1 VSYPEPRYHGEA
13 GELNAVFRRASTE
26 PDLTV
31 GTVSQ
36 FHYLATHASTH
47 GDFGLYRVDMSP
59 QQSGTG
65 THFHRTISE
74 SFFILSGTL
83 RLFDGQRW
91 IDGNAGDFL
100 HVAHGGLHA
109 FGNESG
115 APVSMLMLFVPG
127 APREDY
133 FENLPALASMSP
145 EERLA
150 FFIKHDSYFTEV
162 DGGPRL

>member
-13 GELNAVFRRASTE
+13 GELNAVFRLASTE
-26 PDLTV
+26 PDLKL

-47 GDFGLYRVDMSP
+47 GEFGLYRVDMSSHE
-59 QQSGTG
+59 SGTG

-83 RLFDGQRW
+83 RLFDGECW
-91 IDGNAGDFL
+91 IDGSAGDFL
-100 HVAHGGLHA
+100 HVPHGGLHA
-109 FGNESG
+109 FRNESR

-127 APREDY
+127 APRGEY
-133 FENLPALASMSP
+133 FESLPALAPISP
-145 EERLA
+145 EERVRV
-150 FFIKHDSYFTEV
+150 E
-162 DGGPRL
+162 